1 MAHQTNHCLSCYGVV
16 QLVNHGIPETVFTG
30 LLMVY
35 KYFMSKIRTKGYI
48 CHSCRHP
55 TLGNFHGLID
65 RGMMSDSDSLP
76 TAMQFF
82 VIGTSEYLA
91 TNKRWIQLDRTTKAA
106 FYSIKMCWLL
116 HSFFNGKLMLQLG
129 ETVMFIAEAI
139 TAKLLFRALII
150 DDSKAKLALGQ
161 DNSTMS

>member
-1 MAHQTNHCLSCYGVV
+1 M
-16 QLVNHGIPETVFTG
+16 P
-30 LLMVY
+30 LLQKWNLNPNQFFSMEPSNSMNY
-35 KYFMSKIRTKGYI
+35 YCKHRLWFNSWTENDIE
-48 CHSCRHP
+48 
-55 TLGNFHGLID
+55 
-65 RGMMSDSDSLP
+65 
-76 TAMQFF
+76 QFF

-161 DNSTMS
+161 HNSTMS